1 LKVGHV
7 IISALGKI
15 DDVIYFIGSVVAALR
30 VRLQQVRL
38 IDKLT

>member
-7 IISALGKI
+7 IISALSKI
-15 DDVIYFIGSVVAALR
+15 DDVIYFIGPVVAALR
-30 VRLQQVRL
+30 VGLEQVRL

>member
-1 LKVGHV
+1 MKVGHV

-15 DDVIYFIGSVVAALR
+15 DDVIYFISSVVAALR
-30 VRLQQVRL
+30 VRLEQVRL